1 MIIFVQV
8 VVLIVLGWLAGAA
21 LNYLSDVLPATRS
34 LSAAT
39 CRHCDQAIRWWDY
52 LTLRKCRSCGRS
64 RAARAW
70 IVQAF
75 SIAAVVIVW
84 FLPPD
89 FLGRY
94 PAYAVLFYFSL
105 VFIMDVEHR
114 VILHPVSIAGAILA
128 IPLGIWL
135 NGWLKTLIG
144 GVAGFGIM
152 LALYYFGALFSRAMA
167 RARKQPIEEIALGF
181 GDVNLSGVLGLMLGW
196 PRVTANLFFAILLG
210 GVISGG
216 YILFMLLRKKY
227 QAFTAIPYAPF
238 LLISAV
244 ILFYLAK

>member
-1 MIIFVQV
+1 MMILQIAA
-8 VVLIVLGWLAGAA
+8 LIVLGWLAGAA

-39 CRHCDQAIRWWDY
+39 CRHCEQPIRWWDY
-52 LTLRKCRSCGRS
+52 LTLRKCRSCDGGR
-64 RAARAW
+64 AVRAW
-70 IVQAF
+70 VVQVF
-75 SIAAVVIVW
+75 SVLAAVVVW
-84 FLPPD
+84 FLPPE

-94 PAYAVLFYFSL
+94 LAYLVLFYFAL

-152 LALYYFGALFSRAMA
+152 LALYYFGELFRRAMA
-167 RARKQPIEEIALGF
+167 RARKQPVEEIALGF

-210 GVISGG
+210 GLISGG
-216 YILFMLLRKKY
+216 YILFMVLRKKY

-238 LLISAV
+238 LLISAA